1 MDIIVKESFAVI
13 GMEGSTADG
22 AGFIAALWEKANG
35 RFSEVEALAARN
47 ADGQLRGIWGLMSD
61 FSRSFRPWE
70 KDFTEGLYLAG
81 VECLPDAQPPAGW
94 VKWQV
99 PGFEYLPVPAGE
111 NAFRQG
117 LSLLEEKG
125 LPLAGA
131 VQDFTDPQTGEAFM
145 LFPIRQL

>member
-1 MDIIVKESFAVI
+1 METIVKEAFAVI
-13 GMEGSTADG
+13 GMEGSTKDG
-22 AGFIAALWEKANG
+22 AGFIAALWDKANS
-35 RFSEVEALAARN
+35 RFGEVEALVARN

-94 VKWQV
+94 VKWRV

-131 VQDFTDPQTGEAFM
+131 VQDFTDPQTGKAFM
-145 LFPIRQL
+145 FFPIRRL

>member
-94 VKWQV
+94 VKWRV

-125 LPLAGA
+125 LSLAGA

-145 LFPIRQL
+145 LFPIRRL

>member
-22 AGFIAALWEKANG
+22 AGFIAALWDKANS
-35 RFSEVEALAARN
+35 RFGEVEALAAR
-47 ADGQLRGIWGLMSD
+47 DDSGHLLGVWGAMSD
-61 FSRSFRPWE
+61 PERRFLPWE
-70 KDFTEGLYLAG
+70 KDFTQGLYLAG
-81 VECLPDAQPPAGW
+81 VECRPDAQPPGGW

-125 LPLAGA
+125 LLLAGA

-145 LFPIRQL
+145 LFPIRRL